1 MHCWGQ
7 GSKGSK
13 LFHYQVWSQ
22 IAPASPKHSLST
34 SVRDRTEGL
43 VDHRFIQLN
52 KDLPHTYSTP
62 AVVIRVWQGF
72 TEAQPVVRRTDD
84 NQKAQVWWRT
94 PAESIKRWGHP
105 SLKAQERLPKEGRY
119 RLSQK
124 LVKQKAQWGM
134 RVSTLSKGNVMCN
147 GLEVSKSGS
156 YSENWRKY
164 RLSGAKCPSPVLTLS
179 IL

>member
-34 SVRDRTEGL
+34 YVRDGTEGL

-52 KDLPHTYSTP
+52 KDLLRTYSAP

-72 TEAQPVVRRTDD
+72 PEAQPVVGRTDHD
-84 NQKAQVWWRT
+84 QKAQVWWRT
-94 PAESIKRWGHP
+94 PAENIKRWGHP
-105 SLKAQERLPKEGRY
+105 SLRAQERPPKEGRC
-119 RLSQK
+119 RLRQRTSQ
-124 LVKQKAQWGM
+124 A
-134 RVSTLSKGNVMCN
+134 KGPVGYEGKC
-147 GLEVSKSGS
+147 
-156 YSENWRKY
+156 SEQRERY
-164 RLSGAKCPSPVLTLS
+164 V
-179 IL
+179 